1 MFPFSRAYEV
11 LCIFCL
17 FAETPDL
24 SILKCHLHLE
34 NFPTAAWESF
44 SGDPNT
50 YGSFGVRD
58 RASPGIVGTFLV
70 VHMQATFLNLLSLDA
85 GSPFSS
91 AAGEPSGRILAANS
105 TLTSVVWGSGCQLR
119 ADQTSPK
126 STPHGPETSALLSER
141 RAPPLALGLKSPHAT
156 ARASWGQLGAKT
168 QDTEKQGKEGKW
180 GSLL

>member
-70 VHMQATFLNLLSLDA
+70 VHMQATF
-85 GSPFSS
+85 
-91 AAGEPSGRILAANS
+91 
-105 TLTSVVWGSGCQLR
+105 
-119 ADQTSPK
+119 
-126 STPHGPETSALLSER
+126 
-141 RAPPLALGLKSPHAT
+141 
-156 ARASWGQLGAKT
+156 
-168 QDTEKQGKEGKW
+168 
-180 GSLL
+180 